1 MRVNRDGSD
10 MSEPSSGVPR
20 EIVDAEVDE
29 PAPEETPERVELDV
43 DQDKLDAW
51 DDVKND
57 YEVDPDG
64 EPVPNSMDSGRPG
77 SATDEDDELDD

>member
-1 MRVNRDGSD
+1 

-20 EIVDAEVDE
+20 EIVDAEVE
-29 PAPEETPERVELDV
+29 EQPAEEVPERVELDV
-43 DQDKLDAW
+43 DQDKLEAW

-64 EPVPNSMDSGRPG
+64 KPVPNSMDTGRPDA
-77 SATDEDDELDD
+77 SALDDEELDDEELED